1 MTDVKVKVLENFG
14 REAVL
19 RKKWVRTW
27 EKLGERILKLP
38 KWMQTI
44 ILEDVNTAI
53 TNRIATRARRQG
65 RVDRKLNASR
75 RHVDRHFWK
84 RQL

>member
-1 MTDVKVKVLENFG
+1 MADVEVKVLKDFG
-14 REAVL
+14 REAEM
-19 RKKWVRTW
+19 RKKWIRTW

-53 TNRIATRARRQG
+53 SNRVATMEMIQ
-65 RVDRKLNASR
+65 NA
-75 RHVDRHFWK
+75 K
-84 RQL
+84 RNR